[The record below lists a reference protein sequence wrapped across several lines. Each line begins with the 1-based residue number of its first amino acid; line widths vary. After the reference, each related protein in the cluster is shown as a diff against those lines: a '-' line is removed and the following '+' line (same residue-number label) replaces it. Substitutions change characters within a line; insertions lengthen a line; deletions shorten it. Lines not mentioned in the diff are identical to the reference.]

1 MEKKKIDWKFM
12 IGMAVLIIVFVGIA
26 GFFWTTVADQA
37 ELVKQEEAEMEAN
50 AITAIYVQTGDI
62 LKESY
67 FVDMKNYTVFTAPIP
82 EKGIYNK
89 KGKLIE
95 GDVLERGDMVKI
107 YGDGAMT
114 MSIPAQYPG
123 VTKMQRTG
131 RATLEETEEYE
142 KIAAESFG
150 IGISE

>member
-1 MEKKKIDWKFM
+1 MEKKKIDWKFT
-12 IGMAVLIIVFVGIA
+12 IGMIVLVAVFCGIA

-37 ELVKQEEAEMEAN
+37 ALVKEEEAKMEEN
-50 AITAIYVQTGDI
+50 AIHAIYVQTGDI

-67 FVDMKNYTVFTAPIP
+67 FVDMNTHIVFTASIP
-82 EKGIYNK
+82 SKGIYNT

-123 VTKMQRTG
+123 ITKMQRTG